1 MSSCSNDGMYWA
13 ILCFACGIWTCQQLA
28 GLPAVGTLGLAAVLV
43 VPCLAWGWRGP
54 RLRAGGFALAAF
66 LCGFVWAAWRA
77 DLRIAEQLDATLE
90 GQDVRVVGYIA
101 DLPDAGERGVRFQ
114 FVADERPAGVPERL
128 LLNWYGRLDD
138 GDEMASGTVVP
149 ALRAGERWML
159 TVRLHRPHGN
169 FNPHGF
175 DYEAWLFE
183 RGIRALGY
191 VRPKAERRRLEVIDA
206 GFIPH
211 LQHARQVLRERFAR
225 ALPDGAYVGVLSAL
239 AIGDQA
245 AIPDAQWR
253 LFRETGVTH
262 LMSIS
267 GLHVTLF
274 ASLVGGL
281 LGWGWRR
288 VPWLCLRCPAQ
299 RVAILTGLTAAGLYT
314 LLAGFGVP
322 AQRTLY
328 MLAAA
333 ALAMFLRRELGIV
346 RGLSFALLLVLL
358 IDPWAVLAAGFW
370 LSFGAVAC
378 LALAATGAFAGAGW
392 LRAWLGAQWAILLL
406 SVPLLLGIFQQF
418 SLVSPLANALAIP
431 LVSAVITPLA
441 ILFALLPLPSLA
453 EGAHGLLSGLMWGLE
468 WLARLPFA
476 TWQQAAPPAWLVAL
490 AVLAGAWALL
500 PRGVPGRLAALAV
513 LPPLLLW
520 TPLRPPAGEY
530 RLTAVDVGQGLA
542 IHVQTQA
549 HDLLFDAGP
558 AWGRPPADSGER
570 VLIPYLRAQGVR
582 QLDMLVLS
590 HADIDH
596 AGGAVSVLSGLPVG
610 ALRDS
615 LPDGH
620 PAHGMGVPFQTC
632 VAGEHWEWDGVR
644 FELLHPEAD
653 FRSRRDN
660 EMSCVLRVSAD
671 HGAALLTGDIE
682 RAAEDA
688 LLARVPA
695 ALRADVIV
703 APHHGS
709 NSSSH
714 ADFIAAV
721 APEVVVFTSGYR
733 NRFGHPH
740 AEVQARY
747 AAAGATAYRSDR
759 DGAVTIDVGQAG
771 LRVEIAR
778 RNARYWHGI

>member
-1 MSSCSNDGMYWA
+1 MYWA
-13 ILCFACGIWTCQQLA
+13 ILGFAVGVWACQQLA
-28 GLPAVGTLGLAAVLV
+28 GLPATSHLGLLAALLV
-43 VPCLAWGWRGP
+43 PLAAWAWRGP
-54 RLRAGGFALAAF
+54 RGRVLALAGVAL
-66 LCGFVWAAWRA
+66 LCGFAWAAWRA
-77 DLRIAEQLDATLE
+77 ELRAAEQLAASLE
-90 GQDVRVVGYIA
+90 GQDVVVSGYIA
-101 DLPDAGERGVRFQ
+101 DLPDKGERGQRFL
-114 FVADERPAGVPERL
+114 FVADVRPAGVPPRL

-138 GDEMASGTVVP
+138 DEDGADSPSSAMP
-149 ALRAGERWML
+149 RLRAGERWRL

-183 RGIRALGY
+183 RGIRAVGY
-191 VRPKAERRRLEVIDA
+191 VRPKGERRRLEVVDV
-206 GFIPH
+206 GFMPH

-225 ALPDGAYVGVLSAL
+225 ALPDGAYAGVLSAL
-239 AIGDQA
+239 AVGDQA
-245 AIPDAQWR
+245 AITDAQWR

-274 ASLVGGL
+274 ATLVGGL
-281 LGWGWRR
+281 CGWAWRR
-288 VPWLCLRCPAQ
+288 APWLCLRWPAQ
-299 RVAILTGLTAAGLYT
+299 HAAILAGLAAAFLYT

-333 ALAMFLRRELGIV
+333 ALAMLTRRDAGILRS
-346 RGLSFALLLVLL
+346 LSLALLLVLL

-378 LALAATGAFAGAGW
+378 LALAAGGAFAGAGW

-406 SVPLLLGIFQQF
+406 SVPMLLGIFQQF

-441 ILFALLPLPSLA
+441 ILFALCPLPSLA
-453 EGAHGLLSGLMWGLE
+453 EFAHWLLTGLMWGLD
-468 WLARLPFA
+468 WLASLPIS
-476 TWQQAAPPAWLVAL
+476 TWQQAAPPGWLVAL
-490 AVLAGAWALL
+490 AVLLAGWALL
-500 PRGVPGRLAALAV
+500 PRGTPGRLAALAV
-513 LPPLLLW
+513 LPPLLMW
-520 TPLRPPAGEY
+520 TPLRPVEGAF
-530 RLTAVDVGQGLA
+530 RLVAVDVGQGLA
-542 IHVQTQA
+542 LHVQTRT
-549 HDLLFDAGP
+549 HDLLYDAGP
-558 AWGRPPADSGER
+558 AWGSPPADSGER
-570 VLIPYLRAQGVR
+570 VLIPYLRAMGVPR
-582 QLDMLVLS
+582 LDMLVVS

-596 AGGAVSVLSGLPVG
+596 AGGAVSLLTGWPVQ

-615 LPDGH
+615 LPSGH
-620 PAHGMGVPFQTC
+620 PAHASGAAYQPC
-632 VAGEHWEWDGVR
+632 VAGEGWEWDGVR
-644 FELLHPEAD
+644 FEFLHPDAD

-660 EMSCVLRVSAD
+660 DMSCVLRVSSI

-682 RAAEDA
+682 RMAEEA
-688 LLARVPA
+688 LLSRVPA

-721 APEVVVFTSGYR
+721 APRVVVFTSGYR

-747 AAAGATAYRSDR
+747 TAAGATAYRSDR
-759 DGAVTIDVGQAG
+759 DGAVTIDFDQAG
-771 LRVEIAR
+771 WRIETAR
-778 RNARYWHGI
+778 HRARYWHGI